1 MVTTPRA
8 SRSPRAPL
16 MKKKPE
22 QYNMMYRPKEKTGRS
37 CAADAASAHLPELPR
52 AYFSSRDGE
61 LHACVQ
67 ARVWCMSST
76 QQISTPMG

>member
-22 QYNMMYRPKEKTGRS
+22 QHNMMYRPKEKTGRS

-52 AYFSSRDGE
+52 AFFFFPR
-61 LHACVQ
+61 
-67 ARVWCMSST
+67 R
-76 QQISTPMG
+76 